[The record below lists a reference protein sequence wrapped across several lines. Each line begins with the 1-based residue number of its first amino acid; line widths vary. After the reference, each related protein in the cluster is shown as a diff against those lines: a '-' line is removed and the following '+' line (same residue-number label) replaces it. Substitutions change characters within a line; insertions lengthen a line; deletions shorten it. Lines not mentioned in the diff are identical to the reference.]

1 MPRVRPLGPNP
12 QDRPNWDSMNEG
24 KKRYAM
30 EQWKIARVRRGK
42 YFNHN
47 GEEDQGI
54 TQEEAI
60 ANFDIDLLGS
70 PQQPQE
76 EERSNSQEEDGAVD
90 DFLNQIRNNQNN
102 REMEH
107 MDVVS
112 SSQGS
117 SQGTSSSSQK
127 RPTSTGG
134 GQPPKKGKVA
144 KSGTSLPGTGGNLD
158 GMSGGAVS

>member
-12 QDRPNWDSMNEG
+12 QDRPNWDSLNEG
-24 KKRYAM
+24 QRRYAM
-30 EQWKIARVRRGK
+30 EQWNLARVRRGK
-42 YFNHN
+42 YFTPP
-47 GEEDQGI
+47 GEEDQGL

-76 EERSNSQEEDGAVD
+76 EEQSNSQEEDGAVD

-112 SSQGS
+112 SS
-117 SQGTSSSSQK
+117 
-127 RPTSTGG
+127 
-134 GQPPKKGKVA
+134 
-144 KSGTSLPGTGGNLD
+144 
-158 GMSGGAVS
+158 